1 MKPIEL
7 ALETTNGFINS
18 FTRNTVEGWWELEIG
33 LAKAWVFDEN
43 SKIGCEIILENDM
56 GKLIKVFP
64 KQYGVFIDDLI
75 DFVEIII
82 KTNEV
87 IALKEKEFKDIMN
100 EMKESLEEKAKT
112 YYKELDELR
121 ENSFKKNNDNFT
133 KTLGGTKSVKP
144 KSVKP
149 KSERKP
155 RAPRKTTPK
164 VDDKTI
170 ELATSVTIKNSINTV
185 TEDTEIIESSKE

>member
-100 EMKESLEEKAKT
+100 EMKESLEEKAKS

-133 KTLGGTKSVKP
+133 ESLGGTKSAKPKSTKP
-144 KSVKP
+144 KSV
-149 KSERKP
+149 RKP
-155 RAPRKTTPK
+155 RAPRKTTTK

-170 ELATSVTIKNSINTV
+170 KLATSVTNKNSINTV